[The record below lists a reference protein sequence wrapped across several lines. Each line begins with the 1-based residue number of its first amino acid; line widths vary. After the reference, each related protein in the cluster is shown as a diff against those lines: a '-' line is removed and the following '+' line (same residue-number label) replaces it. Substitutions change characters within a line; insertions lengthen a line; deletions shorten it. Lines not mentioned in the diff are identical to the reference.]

1 MSSLQSGSWADGR
14 LRFRPLFGNPF
25 TDIRRTI
32 SEFRSVCL
40 AKSKKLH
47 GLPVDKKNVLEI
59 DGKATRFLFK
69 YASKRIDMFSCN
81 PAADDQQHEVFSADD
96 SVDSAAH
103 DGLPIVIPD
112 WPSGSRELIRLFA
125 AAKSFIR
132 DSFLGLL
139 RRQADIWRL
148 RVLIGQMSVNRV
160 ADEPPGI
167 CSLLQYFFEILAEP
181 QNRSPDRGPV
191 TVPRI
196 AEGSPVAGV

>member
-1 MSSLQSGSWADGR
+1 MAGLPAEFEASL
-14 LRFRPLFGNPF
+14 NV
-25 TDIRRTI
+25 RTL
-32 SEFRSVCL
+32 SEFRFVCL

-47 GLPVDKKNVLEI
+47 GVPVDKKNVLEI

-103 DGLPIVIPD
+103 DGLPIIIPD
-112 WPSGSRELIRLFA
+112 WPSG
-125 AAKSFIR
+125 
-132 DSFLGLL
+132 
-139 RRQADIWRL
+139 
-148 RVLIGQMSVNRV
+148 
-160 ADEPPGI
+160 PP
-167 CSLLQYFFEILAEP
+167 EP